1 MIMHKAL
8 LFLNGEPPTALPTN
22 LSDYAIIA
30 CTDGAYAYLQ
40 HHHINIDYIIGDL
53 DSINSLPNTSVTQI
67 IHTPDQNFTDF
78 EKALRFLIQKQV
90 TDIDI
95 YGVSGRAS
103 DHFLGNLSVGLAYS
117 KQLNLCFYDNHSYFF
132 YAKPCTQLKHVKGK
146 IISIMPFPTAYGVT
160 LTGFLYPLANATL
173 CLGDLTSIRNQA
185 NRNTVDVK
193 FEQGELIIFVNH
205 A

>member
-1 MIMHKAL
+1 MFKAL
-8 LFLNGEPPTALPTN
+8 LFLNGEPPTTLPRN

-40 HHHINIDYIIGDL
+40 HQQINIDYIIGDL
-53 DSINSLPNTSVTQI
+53 DSINILPSTTVTQVI
-67 IHTPDQNFTDF
+67 RTPDQNFTDF
-78 EKALRFLIQKQV
+78 EKALRFLMQKQV

-117 KQLNLCFYDNHSYFF
+117 KQLNLYFYDNHSYFF
-132 YAKPCTQLKHVKGK
+132 YAKPCTQLKQVKGK

-160 LTGFLYPLANATL
+160 LTGFVYPLANATL
-173 CLGDLTSIRNQA
+173 YLGGLTSIRNQA
-185 NRNTVDVK
+185 NRDTVEVK

>member
-1 MIMHKAL
+1 MLKAL
-8 LFLNGEPPTALPTN
+8 LFLNGEPPTTLPRN

-40 HHHINIDYIIGDL
+40 HHEINIDFIIGDL
-53 DSINSLPNTSVTQI
+53 DSINSLPNSTITQV

-78 EKALRFLIQKQV
+78 EKALRFLMHKQV

-117 KQLNLCFYDNHSYFF
+117 KQLNLCFYDNDSYFF
-132 YAKPCTQLKHVKGK
+132 YAKTYTQLKRVKGK
-146 IISIMPFPTAYGVT
+146 IITIMPFPTAHGVT
-160 LTGFLYPLANATL
+160 LTGFLYPLVNATL
-173 CLGDLTSIRNQA
+173 CLGGLTSIRNQA
-185 NRNTVDVK
+185 NRNTVEVK
-193 FEQGELIIFVNH
+193 FEQGALIIFVNH
-205 A
+205 N